1 MYEMRPPDVLIL
13 AWKVKGLVVSSSD
26 DLTDMKNASADLVL
40 RVPNSARM
48 ARKHRYAHCFLQC
61 KTLSSFSGFPAQ
73 SEENGRPVRSRC
85 RVYG

>member
-1 MYEMRPPDVLIL
+1 MNRWVVVIMYEMRLPDVLSL

-40 RVPNSARM
+40 HVPNSARM

-61 KTLSSFSGFPAQ
+61 KTLSSFPDSTLSLKKAADL
-73 SEENGRPVRSRC
+73 
-85 RVYG
+85 